1 MVISGYATRLPTGVL
16 PLRLADAAL
25 RRLAQ
30 AYPSVEPAGDGLSGA
45 LMNAGPIIHPPLI
58 LMNAGPLQH
67 FERWDI
73 HNEGTQP
80 AIRAVTDA
88 LDAERVALRE
98 ALGYGA
104 PHFPLAD
111 HYAQEGDEWMY
122 GRGAHGRLT
131 DSGDWRETIDLHRHR
146 YMLEDTRLGLS
157 FLVSTGRW
165 AGVPMAQAAGLAS
178 ALTGRDLYAEG
189 RTLENLGLSALSR
202 ADMRAAARGLLRWP
216 PLCVIGAGHGTGH
229 RRVLPDRRPGGVT
242 DRPQARAADEQ
253 ARVHDAPAWP
263 CGRAGHARAAG
274 RAERGPGRRRW
285 PGCGCA
291 RGTMRPPTCARRAR
305 CSRPCPN
312 AWTPSATRC
321 AGWMM
326 PAGRDRRGFHTSTFL
341 VTELAALTAHPE
353 RFLNAHW
360 LNPASLIPLVEVSR
374 GPATAM
380 PPPTSCWICCAWR
393 ARRR

>member
-1 MVISGYATRLPTGVL
+1 MRVTVIGGGHGCYAAAADLHEKGHEVRWWRRDAEASAALAKAGGLEVTDYRGTRRIAIGDGPGQLRLARELRDAVQGAELIVIPLPATTHDELAPRLAPLLEDGQVVFLPPGTFGCQLFARAQSQAGNRAQVAYAETGTLPYLARKHGQRVVISGYATRLPTGVL

-165 AGVPMAQAAGLAS
+165 AGVPMPVAQGLLALAS

-202 ADMRAAARGLLRWP
+202 ADMRALLQE
-216 PLCVIGAGHGTGH
+216 GY
-229 RRVLPDRRPGGVT
+229 
-242 DRPQARAADEQ
+242 
-253 ARVHDAPAWP
+253 
-263 CGRAGHARAAG
+263 
-274 RAERGPGRRRW
+274 
-285 PGCGCA
+285 
-291 RGTMRPPTCARRAR
+291 
-305 CSRPCPN
+305 
-312 AWTPSATRC
+312 
-321 AGWMM
+321 
-326 PAGRDRRGFHTSTFL
+326 
-341 VTELAALTAHPE
+341 
-353 RFLNAHW
+353 
-360 LNPASLIPLVEVSR
+360 
-374 GPATAM
+374 
-380 PPPTSCWICCAWR
+380 
-393 ARRR
+393 

>member
-1 MVISGYATRLPTGVL
+1 
-16 PLRLADAAL
+16 
-25 RRLAQ
+25 
-30 AYPSVEPAGDGLSGA
+30 
-45 LMNAGPIIHPPLI
+45 
-58 LMNAGPLQH
+58 MNAGPLQH

-165 AGVPMAQAAGLAS
+165 AGVPMPVAQGLLAPAS

-202 ADMRAAARGLLRWP
+202 ADMRALLQEGLRWP
-216 PLCVIGAGHGTGH
+216 PLVRDRRRPHGTGH
-229 RRVLPDRRPGGVT
+229 RRVLPDRRPGGVA
-242 DRPQARAADEQ
+242 DRP
-253 ARVHDAPAWP
+253 PP
-263 CGRAGHARAAG
+263 
-274 RAERGPGRRRW
+274 RRR
-285 PGCGCA
+285 
-291 RGTMRPPTCARRAR
+291 
-305 CSRPCPN
+305 
-312 AWTPSATRC
+312 
-321 AGWMM
+321 
-326 PAGRDRRGFHTSTFL
+326 
-341 VTELAALTAHPE
+341 
-353 RFLNAHW
+353 
-360 LNPASLIPLVEVSR
+360 
-374 GPATAM
+374 
-380 PPPTSCWICCAWR
+380 
-393 ARRR
+393 